1 MVLMERAGSAP
12 IGDERQLVGLMVS
25 YQNGDLAAFEQLYA
39 ALADEVRRFFERQQ
53 RGAAR
58 DLLQEAFLELHRSRR
73 TYRPGLPVR
82 PWVYGIARNVLARDR
97 RMLAYDVRAQR
108 SFADPAT
115 LAARASAPPA
125 ETTDANRLLV
135 TALSTTSRGLRGIA
149 VAAASGDEATFSQST
164 AALSDGQTLLTRAQ
178 GEIDLL
184 AAVQAH
190 ARGADHV
197 LQGALAQ
204 HLGIRR
210 PVR

>member
-12 IGDERQLVGLMVS
+12 IGDERQLVELMAS

-97 RMLAYDVRAQR
+97 RMLAHDVRAQR

-125 ETTDANRLLV
+125 ETIDVEKALAGLPRSTREPWLL
-135 TALSTTSRGLRGIA
+135 
-149 VAAASGDEATFSQST
+149 
-164 AALSDGQTLLTRAQ
+164 
-178 GEIDLL
+178 
-184 AAVQAH
+184 H
-190 ARGADHV
+190 HV
-197 LQGALAQ
+197 LGLSFQAIARR
-204 HLGIRR
+204 LGITVIAAKLRSSR
-210 PVR
+210 ASRALREALR